1 MADRMLTVARTRIP
15 GLRRALSWLGLVA
28 VLAAAFCLAGPASAT
43 AQRGTAAARAS
54 GTAATGAAA
63 AQAKQAKQANP
74 ADRLGVVTPAV
85 TCAQL
90 ATLDLAGMTGVPVSI
105 TEAAS
110 TTATPGGWAACAVQ
124 GNIAPQEQ
132 FEAFLPTSTWRQLYL
147 QTGCGGFCGSV
158 SITAQQA
165 TGCVP
170 LTQGQFVMASDNEG
184 HFGTNAFDATFG
196 ADPQLRE
203 DFGHLSEHKLAVFM
217 KKLIKIFYG
226 TPASYSFFDGC
237 SQGGHEGLMEAQQF
251 PRDFNGIVAGAP
263 ASITQPLNVWY
274 QAWNALANQGPNG
287 QPILTADKLPV
298 LHAAVVKACGQLNGL
313 VMDPMT
319 CTFDPASIQCP
330 ANATSTA
337 GCLTAAQVE
346 VVRKLYEG
354 PRDAQGTL
362 MYPGWQLPGSELN
375 WLPWVVPAAGA
386 STATTIDPGIALNTI
401 RYLAYPGINPRLG
414 LNDVPFTAAGFR
426 QIMNATGNTFDATN
440 PDLSAFRDAGGKLLI
455 YHGLADPAI
464 SPVGTIAYYQ
474 AVEDQM
480 GGLAA
485 TQKFAR
491 LFLIPGMSHC
501 TGGQGPN
508 SFDALTAIINWVEQ
522 GTAPASLL
530 TTQTATAADPVQ
542 SLPAYPYPLEATYNG
557 TGSVDVASS
566 YHAAL
571 PAQPF
576 NAHIDWLGSFSP
588 TPASQ

>member
-1 MADRMLTVARTRIP
+1 
-15 GLRRALSWLGLVA
+15 
-28 VLAAAFCLAGPASAT
+28 
-43 AQRGTAAARAS
+43 
-54 GTAATGAAA
+54 
-63 AQAKQAKQANP
+63 
-74 ADRLGVVTPAV
+74 
-85 TCAQL
+85 
-90 ATLDLAGMTGVPVSI
+90 MTGVPVSI
-105 TEAAS
+105 TSAAS
-110 TTATPGGWAACAVQ
+110 TTATPGGWSACDVH

-147 QTGCGGFCGSV
+147 QTGCGGFCGTV
-158 SITAQQA
+158 SIAAQQA

-170 LTQGQFVMASDNEG
+170 LTSGQFVMASDNEG
-184 HFGTNAFDATFG
+184 HFGTTAFDGTFG
-196 ADPQLRE
+196 ADAQLRD
-203 DFGHLSEHKLAVFM
+203 DFGHLSEHLLAVFM
-217 KKLIKIFYG
+217 KQLIKIFYG
-226 TPASYSFFDGC
+226 TSPAYSFYDGC

-251 PRDFNGIVAGAP
+251 PRDFNGIVASAP

-274 QAWNALANQGPNG
+274 QAWNALANQGPTG
-287 QPILTADKLPV
+287 QPILTADKLPI

-319 CTFDPASIQCP
+319 CHFDPASIQCP
-330 ANATSTA
+330 ADATSTA
-337 GCLTAAQVE
+337 NCLTAAQVT

-362 MYPGWQLPGSELN
+362 MYPGWQVPGSELN

-386 STATTIDPGIALNTI
+386 AAASTIDPSIALNTI

-426 QIMNATGNTFDATN
+426 QIMGATGSTFDATD

-464 SPVGTIAYYQ
+464 SPIGTIAYYQ
-474 AVEDQM
+474 AVQDQM

-485 TQKFAR
+485 TEKFAR

-508 SFDALTAIINWVEQ
+508 SFDALTAVINWVEQ

-530 TTQTATAADPVQ
+530 TTQTPTAADPVQ
-542 SLPAYPYPLEATYNG
+542 SLPAYPYPLMATYNG
-557 TGSVDVASS
+557 TGNVNLASS

-571 PAQPF
+571 PAEPF
-576 NAHIDWLGSFSP
+576 DAHVNWLGSFSP
-588 TPASQ
+588 SRR